1 MKRLFMLIV
10 LACAVYWGFSQGSGI
25 EKYIPASLT
34 GSAPK
39 AASSAP
45 SSAKKDDSL
54 YGEVTDM
61 VSTFASGVTGTT
73 DSGKVTVNKSKDAPN
88 ATVAKEQD
96 IQTLRQEYHDLTN
109 FKEALE
115 SGVHRENFVPFKDIP
130 QYLIDGVV
138 ATEDRRFYDH
148 GAMDPIGVAR
158 AMVTNYMAGET
169 LEGGSTID
177 QQTVKNIFLSPE
189 RTMSRKIEEL
199 ALAVQL
205 DRYYTKQEI
214 LELYLNTIYF
224 GHGAYGLREASHTY
238 FGKEPKELDLSQCA
252 MLAGLPQAPS
262 AYDPIDHPKAGTERM
277 TVVLTLMAQEG
288 YITHE
293 QAAHAAANLWLR

>member
-115 SGVHRENFVPFKDIP
+115 SRVHRENFVPFKDIP

-205 DRYYTKQEI
+205 DRYYT
-214 LELYLNTIYF
+214 
-224 GHGAYGLREASHTY
+224 
-238 FGKEPKELDLSQCA
+238 
-252 MLAGLPQAPS
+252 
-262 AYDPIDHPKAGTERM
+262 
-277 TVVLTLMAQEG
+277 
-288 YITHE
+288 
-293 QAAHAAANLWLR
+293 

>member
-115 SGVHRENFVPFKDIP
+115 SRVHRENFVPFKDIP

-252 MLAGLPQAPS
+252 ICL
-262 AYDPIDHPKAGTERM
+262 
-277 TVVLTLMAQEG
+277 
-288 YITHE
+288 
-293 QAAHAAANLWLR
+293 

>member
-115 SGVHRENFVPFKDIP
+115 SRVHRENFVPFKDIP

-138 ATEDRRFYDH
+138 ATEDRRFYDM
-148 GAMDPIGVAR
+148 APWIRSASPAR
-158 AMVTNYMAGET
+158 
-169 LEGGSTID
+169 
-177 QQTVKNIFLSPE
+177 
-189 RTMSRKIEEL
+189 
-199 ALAVQL
+199 
-205 DRYYTKQEI
+205 
-214 LELYLNTIYF
+214 
-224 GHGAYGLREASHTY
+224 
-238 FGKEPKELDLSQCA
+238 
-252 MLAGLPQAPS
+252 
-262 AYDPIDHPKAGTERM
+262 
-277 TVVLTLMAQEG
+277 
-288 YITHE
+288 
-293 QAAHAAANLWLR
+293 W

>member
-96 IQTLRQEYHDLTN
+96 IQTLRQNTTT
-109 FKEALE
+109 
-115 SGVHRENFVPFKDIP
+115 SRI
-130 QYLIDGVV
+130 
-138 ATEDRRFYDH
+138 
-148 GAMDPIGVAR
+148 
-158 AMVTNYMAGET
+158 
-169 LEGGSTID
+169 
-177 QQTVKNIFLSPE
+177 
-189 RTMSRKIEEL
+189 SRKRSNP
-199 ALAVQL
+199 ASTARTSFHSRTSRSTSSTVS
-205 DRYYTKQEI
+205 
-214 LELYLNTIYF
+214 
-224 GHGAYGLREASHTY
+224 LRPKTAASMT
-238 FGKEPKELDLSQCA
+238 
-252 MLAGLPQAPS
+252 MAPWIRS
-262 AYDPIDHPKAGTERM
+262 ASPAR
-277 TVVLTLMAQEG
+277 
-288 YITHE
+288 
-293 QAAHAAANLWLR
+293 W

>member
-115 SGVHRENFVPFKDIP
+115 SRVHSRTSRSTSSTVSLRPKTAASMIMAP
-130 QYLIDGVV
+130 WIRS
-138 ATEDRRFYDH
+138 AS
-148 GAMDPIGVAR
+148 PAR
-158 AMVTNYMAGET
+158 
-169 LEGGSTID
+169 
-177 QQTVKNIFLSPE
+177 
-189 RTMSRKIEEL
+189 
-199 ALAVQL
+199 
-205 DRYYTKQEI
+205 
-214 LELYLNTIYF
+214 
-224 GHGAYGLREASHTY
+224 
-238 FGKEPKELDLSQCA
+238 
-252 MLAGLPQAPS
+252 
-262 AYDPIDHPKAGTERM
+262 
-277 TVVLTLMAQEG
+277 
-288 YITHE
+288 
-293 QAAHAAANLWLR
+293 W

>member
-115 SGVHRENFVPFKDIP
+115 SRVHRENFVPFKDIP

-252 MLAGLPQAPS
+252 MLAGLPHAPFF
-262 AYDPIDHPKAGTERM
+262 P
-277 TVVLTLMAQEG
+277 
-288 YITHE
+288 
-293 QAAHAAANLWLR
+293 

>member
-1 MKRLFMLIV
+1 
-10 LACAVYWGFSQGSGI
+10 
-25 EKYIPASLT
+25 
-34 GSAPK
+34 
-39 AASSAP
+39 
-45 SSAKKDDSL
+45 
-54 YGEVTDM
+54 M

-115 SGVHRENFVPFKDIP
+115 SRVHRENFVPFKDIP

-293 QAAHAAANLWLR
+293 QAAHCLLYTSDAADE